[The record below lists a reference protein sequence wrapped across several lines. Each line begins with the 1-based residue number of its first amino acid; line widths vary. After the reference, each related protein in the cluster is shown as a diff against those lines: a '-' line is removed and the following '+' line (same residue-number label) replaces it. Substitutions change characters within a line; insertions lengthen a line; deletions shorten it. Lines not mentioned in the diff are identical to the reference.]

1 MGVARES
8 ERMNTFDVDTEERL
22 SVIDV
27 TDQVAA
33 AVDGEVTG
41 TVTVFVQHTTAGVT
55 VNEAEPRL
63 LADFEAALADLVDD
77 EGWRHDEIDDN
88 ADSHVRSMLVGPS
101 VSIPV
106 VDGRLQLGTWQSV
119 LFVEC
124 DGPRTRTV
132 HVTVS

>member
-1 MGVARES
+1 MDS
-8 ERMNTFDVDTEERL
+8 FDVDTMERL
-22 SVIDV
+22 GVIDV
-27 TDQVAA
+27 TAQVEA
-33 AVDGEVTG
+33 AVEDQATG

-55 VNEAEPRL
+55 VNEAESRL
-63 LADFEAALADLVDD
+63 LADFETALADLVDD
-77 EGWRHDEIDDN
+77 DGWRHDEIDDN

-101 VSIPV
+101 VSFPV